1 MARPGSNAGRSSSV
15 TEVGDRFGR
24 EGPAMVR
31 TMGMALVWLGA
42 TLGLAAPGFA
52 QTAVPNWNVTVPA
65 DPGHAVQRVTLTA
78 TAITIDRTFSENKAH
93 VVIPLE
99 TIASV
104 SEPYFRKGAWAI
116 DLELSKPAKLV
127 SVLNIGPT
135 DTLKTSEY
143 SVLFL
148 TKDDAA
154 AAKAYLLGKLGPAR

>member
-31 TMGMALVWLGA
+31 ALGVLPILLAA

-78 TAITIDRTFSENKAH
+78 TAIAIDRTFSENKAR
-93 VVIPLE
+93 VVIP
-99 TIASV
+99 
-104 SEPYFRKGAWAI
+104 RKRVGCERRRPGTRPAIGGAQQCGA
-116 DLELSKPAKLV
+116 LAQRV
-127 SVLNIGPT
+127 AARGV
-135 DTLKTSEY
+135 
-143 SVLFL
+143 FL
-148 TKDDAA
+148 TW
-154 AAKAYLLGKLGPAR
+154 